1 MGPRAGI
8 IVTGTEILTGRVS
21 DRNGPWLADQLML
34 SGVDVAQIIVVGDRG
49 ADLEWALRTLAQ
61 SGVDL
66 VITTGGLGPT
76 ADDLTAGIVADV
88 QGRPTQLDEQL
99 RVRIDAI
106 ITRLTAA
113 RGWQVDAEASAHGV
127 RKQAMVPVGARAL
140 PPIGTA
146 PGLVVPVADGRTG
159 PPVLVLPGPPPELQ
173 GMWPSALADDIVQAA
188 LSGRTELRQRTLR
201 LWGTVES
208 DLAATLRKIE
218 PALDGLEITTCLS
231 NGELEIV
238 TRYRPAAQ
246 DAYDGLVLAV
256 RGAFPDTLFSED
268 GRSIDQIVA
277 DALLERQLT
286 IATAESCTAGMLAA
300 RLTDLAGSSR
310 YVLGGLVVYSN
321 AAKHALAGVD
331 EALIASVGAVSAE
344 VARELAVGARQ
355 RLGADLGVGITGI
368 AGPGGATPGKP
379 VGLVHLCVASAD
391 AVRSERIVV
400 NGSRALVRSRTTV
413 VALHMLR
420 QLLVSEEAQRA

>member
-21 DRNGPWLADQLML
+21 DRNGPWLADQLRV
-34 SGVDVAQIIVVGDRG
+34 SGVDVAQIVVVGDRG

-88 QGRPTQLDEQL
+88 QGRPPQLDEAL
-99 RVRIDAI
+99 RVRIEAI
-106 ITRLTAA
+106 IAGLTAA
-113 RGWQVDAEASAHGV
+113 RGWKPDAEASAHGV

-201 LWGTVES
+201 LWGTAES

-238 TRYRPAAQ
+238 TRYGPAAQ
-246 DAYDGLVLAV
+246 DAYEGLVSAV
-256 RGAFPDTLFSED
+256 RSAFPDTLFSED

-277 DALLERQLT
+277 DALLDRRLT

-300 RLTDLAGSSR
+300 RLTDLAGSSA
-310 YVLGGLVVYSN
+310 YLLGGLVVYSN

-344 VARELAVGARQ
+344 VARELAVGARK

-379 VGLVHLCVASAD
+379 VGLVHLCVASGD
-391 AVRSERIVV
+391 EVRSERIVV
-400 NGSRALVRSRTTV
+400 KGSRAAVRNRTTV

-420 QLLVSEEAQRA
+420 QLLVSEEGQRA